1 MCEKKKAGGVL
12 FRRGGSHISPA
23 QPSPAQRSAAA
34 ALGSPREAPSCSQQD
49 GPAWGPRRLVP
60 CANPR
65 IHVRKSAAW
74 ALADQ

>member
-1 MCEKKKAGGVL
+1 MCEKKKSG
-12 FRRGGSHISPA
+12 RGPLSSGRVSH
-23 QPSPAQRSAAA
+23 QPSPARLSAVQQQRSARPEKH
-34 ALGSPREAPSCSQQD
+34 LGCSQQD